1 MPHSLSLFAAT
12 MEIPD
17 TGAMVGILKEWYP
30 CVIKKFDATRFGW
43 KRILDAAAAS
53 IEKCARDIDVPDTR
67 AFT

>member
-1 MPHSLSLFAAT
+1 LNRNVEYAA
-12 MEIPD
+12 
-17 TGAMVGILKEWYP
+17 ARRFWLRRYYNKNHNN
-30 CVIKKFDATRFGW
+30 KFDASRFGW